1 MLSTYYKTKEALI
14 HGLFE
19 IKSTYN
25 ELKNNM
31 DALQILGNHIDD
43 INTKETNLSI
53 FSITNEMITNLY
65 IISKVKSEYS
75 WSNKFHVWIKTIN
88 HKISKKFETSIHYNQ
103 SGITLDHFISE
114 SGILSKDRYLGLILK
129 EDFSGKYTFDDKK
142 GKDFIKYSTFSND
155 VRPVNLGDPID
166 LVLYN
171 KSVSISGT
179 LNKAL
184 IKTHKIINKCVEKQT
199 KELKAALTTDI
210 GTDSTTLVFYIE
222 EVRNIDNER
231 YSIVRILSKNKE
243 EFLVARKLI
252 HTFPNS
258 DSRKAYINYKNIFK
272 FTNHQYLNGCNF
284 DLSLIPHELNDVGR
298 YGIVQQVNYR
308 DNVVFIS
315 QDPKVVPETDVLNE
329 LTDVLNQYSHEIIL
343 NGLCINWENISNPKE
358 TPEPFCI
365 QRDKTLSDV
374 LDQCKRTID
383 EFKYISKKEK
393 VVDGCFKITD
403 KIQFNSETG
412 KVSYNDFSI
421 TIPNEYVKAGI
432 LESFRLYIKGF
443 YDGTMTE
450 EAILNQI
457 LQDIFHRFEHLIN
470 IGHKEN
476 TTIPININD
485 AINVNLDI
493 KLSHNKSSLIYLNDI
508 RFNKDEIT
516 NVIREITCYRSQAE
530 ADMFISNIG
539 KVGLATY
546 IGITSGY
553 IFNNRLY
560 KFRKVGR
567 GKYKLILD
575 TIEIDIVSK
584 KLVNTLYDNFKQP
597 IYASKING
605 VLETSISSTF
615 DFIKYQFLIDSAYAE
630 FKKKSE
636 EILDKK
642 IKDVDGQKVKYILDG
657 KILESIKLTGN
668 STREYIIA
676 YNQSG
681 SWVFIDPVKEKEDLY
696 KAGKYVCMVDQSAIK
711 SNIGSDTLIAKLL
724 AIKNDSVIAKNIYN
738 LKDELISGDN
748 DNEENNN

>member
-358 TPEPFCI
+358 IPEPFCI

-457 LQDIFHRFEHLIN
+457 LQDIFYRFEHLIN

-516 NVIREITCYRSQAE
+516 NVIREITCYRSQSE

-657 KILESIKLTGN
+657 KILESIKLTGD